1 MRAEQLKNYINLVE
15 ERIGEILADSDQLVT
30 RYVTDISKS
39 RGKRLRPRM
48 LLSFAEIFGGAEF
61 SSAINC
67 SACCELLH
75 TATLIHDDIIDEA
88 HTRRGNLTLNSMY
101 GNEVAVIVGDYVLAL
116 VLKSLNL
123 ERDFQ
128 LTEMLLDT
136 SQELGMGVIEEVLN
150 RNNFRLSVEK
160 YYDVIHLKTAVLFSL
175 CCSMGAY
182 LGGADERRIKLAG
195 EYGRLLGLAF
205 QIVDDLLDLTQDEES
220 TGKPVMSDLREGRIT
235 LALVHSLMQD
245 APHTQQLA
253 ERYQESHAQADA
265 DAIKAHLFSQG
276 SIQFSM
282 DAVRSFIA
290 QARGVALQLADEV
303 RNPDWLDELEQ
314 IERRVLEAL
323 PAGVAS
329 S

>member
-1 MRAEQLKNYINLVE
+1 MRSEQLNNYIDLVE
-15 ERIGEILADSDQLVT
+15 ERIGEILADADQLVT
-30 RYVTDISKS
+30 RYVADISKS

-48 LLSFAEIFGGAEF
+48 LISFCEIFGGAEI
-61 SSAINC
+61 STSINC

-88 HTRRGNLTLNSMY
+88 ATRRGNVTLNSTY

-150 RNNFRLSVEK
+150 RNNFSLSVEK
-160 YYDVIHLKTAVLFSL
+160 YYDVINLKTAVLFSL

-182 LGGADERRIKLAG
+182 LGGASKKQIKLAG
-195 EYGRLLGLAF
+195 EYGRYLGLAF
-205 QIVDDLLDLTQDEES
+205 QIVDDLLDLTQDEAS

-235 LALVHSLMQD
+235 LALVHALMQD
-245 APHTQQLA
+245 AKRTQLLA
-253 ERYQESHAQADA
+253 ERYQETHADGDA
-265 DAIKAHLFSQG
+265 DAIKAHLFASG
-276 SIQFSM
+276 SMQFAM
-282 DAVRSFIA
+282 DSVREFIA
-290 QARGVALQLADEV
+290 RARQVAQHLEDEAG
-303 RNPDWLDELEQ
+303 NPDWLGELVEIEQ
-314 IERRVLEAL
+314 RVLEVL
-323 PAGVAS
+323 PASVAPH
-329 S
+329 

>member
-1 MRAEQLKNYINLVE
+1 MRAEQLNNYIDLVE
-15 ERIGEILADSDQLVT
+15 ERISEILADSDQLVT
-30 RYVTDISKS
+30 RYVTEISKS

-48 LLSFAEIFGGAEF
+48 LISFAEIFGGSDF

-88 HTRRGNLTLNSMY
+88 HTRRGNLTLNSMF

-123 ERDFQ
+123 ERDFN

-136 SQELGMGVIEEVLN
+136 SQELGLGVIEEVLN

-160 YYDVIHLKTAVLFSL
+160 YYGVIHLKTAVLFSL
-175 CCSMGAY
+175 CCAMGAY
-182 LGGADERRIKLAG
+182 LGGAEDRQIKLAA

-245 APHTQQLA
+245 APRTQQLA
-253 ERYQESHAQADA
+253 ERYQETHAQEDA
-265 DAIKAHLFSQG
+265 DAIKAHLFSGG

-282 DAVRSFIA
+282 DAVRDFIS
-290 QARGVALQLADEV
+290 QARTVALRLADEV
-303 RNPDWLDELEQ
+303 RNPEWMDELEE
-314 IERRVLEAL
+314 IERKVLEAL
-323 PAGVAS
+323 PASVAS
-329 S
+329 N